1 MTREEAVQKLAKA
14 GRLSEAH
21 AEDLYDSIIPKPV
34 IPRYIADY
42 IEKVKSEGNLTLVG
56 AVNEA
61 PDGKIKDWL
70 FAERVN
76 TFAQS
81 WVNGYDVEKE
91 HRYTV
96 KLKNQEGYEDYLVK
110 TYQNGYRFCKIFYTD
125 RRIHTREE
133 IESNGFG
140 WVFDCEGIVIEEVE

>member
-1 MTREEAVQKLAKA
+1 MTREEAVQ
-14 GRLSEAH
+14 
-21 AEDLYDSIIPKPV
+21 KPV

-42 IEKVKSEGNLTLVG
+42 IEKVKIEGNLTVVG

-61 PDGKIKDWL
+61 PVGEIKDWL

-81 WVNGYDVEKE
+81 WVNGYEVKKE
-91 HRYTV
+91 PRYRV
-96 KLKNQEGYEDYLVK
+96 KLKNQEANEDYLVK
-110 TYQNGYRFCKIFYTD
+110 TERNGLRFYNKIHTD
-125 RRIHTREE
+125 RRIHTRKELEE
-133 IESNGFG
+133 AGFG